1 MCYTIS
7 DEFKKLV
14 NTKRME
20 FELFKKVIDEIAF
33 KVPSIRLS
41 FRGEATLNKHFVD
54 CIKYAKENG
63 IKEVSTLTYGFK
75 LTIPFFEQIAKAGY

>member
-1 MCYTIS
+1 MDLELASICNLKCPMCYTIS

-33 KVPSIRLS
+33 KVPAIRLS
-41 FRGEATLNKHFVD
+41 QGGVYIE
-54 CIKYAKENG
+54 
-63 IKEVSTLTYGFK
+63 
-75 LTIPFFEQIAKAGY
+75 